1 MQVGGVMYRLEI
13 SEKARARLRELPKE
27 QRRLIGQR
35 LEALQHGWQ
44 GDIKK
49 LVASKN
55 RYRLRVGD
63 YRVLFLLENESI
75 AVYGVRNRKE
85 AYE

>member
-1 MQVGGVMYRLEI
+1 VIYRLEI
-13 SEKARARLRELPKE
+13 SEKARAQVRELPKE

-35 LEALQHGWQ
+35 IEALQHDLQ

-49 LVASKN
+49 LTATKN

-63 YRVLFLLENESI
+63 YRVLFVLENDSI